1 MSPASRLKGLSAGL
15 FLSAALALAGCD
27 RYADDIA
34 AVKQAQ
40 VLGDTTGEK
49 LCTDLAGAR
58 GSFEWAAG
66 KSETYRDNPDIV
78 QVTCKVTRA
87 TSSGAVR
94 HVDLEFI
101 HNRQTRKV
109 ALDRVLIDGQEQ
121 NIVSGMINLLLMQLQ

>member
-1 MSPASRLKGLSAGL
+1 MAPAFRLKGLSAGL
-15 FLSAALALAGCD
+15 LLSAALALAACD

-40 VLGDTTGEK
+40 VLGDSTGEK
-49 LCTDLAGAR
+49 LCTDIAGVR
-58 GSFEWAAG
+58 GSFEWEAG
-66 KSETYRDNPDIV
+66 RSEAYKDNPDIV
-78 QVTCKVTRA
+78 QVTCKVTRQ

-121 NIVSGMINLLLMQLQ
+121 SIVSGMLNLLLMQLQ